1 MSTFTYFGEEFSYAP
16 EFPRFAYAEFC
27 EALADGEEASSE
39 QSTGAALRLAIQSVA
54 EGDRK
59 RFRLVS
65 RKNNAKVDDW
75 LVVFRDWTAAE
86 AERPTGQ
93 PSDSAD
99 GQSDTEENSE
109 SKPVASVTSLPSRPD
124 LALADSR
131 TRSAV

>member
-59 RFRLVS
+59 RFRQVS
-65 RKNNAKVDDW
+65 RKHNAKVDDW
-75 LVVFRDWTAAE
+75 LVVFRDWTADE

-99 GQSDTEENSE
+99 GQPDIAANSE
-109 SKPVASVTSLPSRPD
+109 QQHVASVTSLPERPD
-124 LALADSR
+124 LALAR